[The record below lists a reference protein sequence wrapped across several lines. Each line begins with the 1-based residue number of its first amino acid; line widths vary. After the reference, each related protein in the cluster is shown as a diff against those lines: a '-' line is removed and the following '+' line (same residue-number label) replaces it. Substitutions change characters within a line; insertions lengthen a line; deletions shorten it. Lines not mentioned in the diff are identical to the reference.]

1 MNSPEDQNKTTEQTQ
16 DKAPESSS
24 PYSQAH
30 DLHSYSPNMEDE
42 KRLRSIRTKIT
53 IAYVAGPI
61 SLFVGGVLL
70 GAIGLI
76 CGFTAYRS
84 INRLQSK
91 NTEVAAAAL
100 SMRKSAIRGILICG
114 IALALNVVTIIALYP
129 MVLEM
134 INSGDINLL
143 ASNGAESSTSAS
155 SVWG

>member
-1 MNSPEDQNKTTEQTQ
+1 MNSPEDQNKSDEQTQ
-16 DKAPESSS
+16 DKATESSS

-30 DLHSYSPNMEDE
+30 DLHSYSPNTEDE

-84 INRLQSK
+84 IKHLQSK

-100 SMRKSAIRGILICG
+100 SMRKSAIRGMLICG

-143 ASNGAESSTSAS
+143 TSNGAESSSSAS

>member
-30 DLHSYSPNMEDE
+30 DLHSYSLNMEDE